1 MKYVFELK
9 YDVKKETLCSIALA
23 RRPHSEML
31 TAMGAEFWAA
41 KRHAGPW
48 LQSVMRRTSLRYI
61 SERCSSF

>member
-23 RRPHSEML
+23 RHPHSEML

-41 KRHAGPW
+41 KRHAGDRK
-48 LQSVMRRTSLRYI
+48 SVV
-61 SERCSSF
+61 